1 MKSYYRQVR
10 EHVFSDASQK
20 ADYDHSRWG
29 QKGEVRQQQQQ
40 DQQLR
45 QVLKQAVHNPGD
57 NMKGIDSH
65 RGWGWVKV

>member
-1 MKSYYRQVR
+1 MR

-45 QVLKQAVHNPGD
+45 HVLKQTQTN
-57 NMKGIDSH
+57 K
-65 RGWGWVKV
+65 